1 MTRRVAI
8 VTGGNKGIGY
18 ATCRALSKKFDDGDV
33 FLTARSAE
41 RGNAAVE
48 ELEKEGC
55 SVKFHQLDID
65 DADSIEKGGGGNDW
79 LT

>member
-1 MTRRVAI
+1 MI
-8 VTGGNKGIGY
+8 P
-18 ATCRALSKKFDDGDV
+18 
-33 FLTARSAE
+33 RSAE

-65 DADSIEKGGGGNDW
+65 DAASIEKGGGGGND
-79 LT
+79 LVNFI